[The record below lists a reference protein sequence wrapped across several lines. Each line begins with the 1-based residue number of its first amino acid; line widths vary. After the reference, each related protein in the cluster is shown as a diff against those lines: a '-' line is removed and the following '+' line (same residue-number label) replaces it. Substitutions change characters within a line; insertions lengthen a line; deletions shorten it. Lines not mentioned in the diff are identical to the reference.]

1 MRRLTKNFTELELQC
16 SCCGDVAMDR
26 AFMEELQKVRSA
38 CDFPFRVNSGY
49 RCEKHNAIVSKNSMN
64 DHTEGLAVDIHCNDR
79 NKRARF
85 LMHLLVNSYFKDI
98 AIAKTFIHIG
108 KGRSHQGL
116 GVYG

>member
-1 MRRLTKNFTELELQC
+1 
-16 SCCGDVAMDR
+16 
-26 AFMEELQKVRSA
+26 
-38 CDFPFRVNSGY
+38 
-49 RCEKHNAIVSKNSMN
+49 
-64 DHTEGLAVDIHCNDR
+64 VDIHCNDR

>member
-1 MRRLTKNFTELELQC
+1 
-16 SCCGDVAMDR
+16 MDR

-64 DHTEGLAVDIHCNDR
+64 DHTEGLAVDIYCNDR